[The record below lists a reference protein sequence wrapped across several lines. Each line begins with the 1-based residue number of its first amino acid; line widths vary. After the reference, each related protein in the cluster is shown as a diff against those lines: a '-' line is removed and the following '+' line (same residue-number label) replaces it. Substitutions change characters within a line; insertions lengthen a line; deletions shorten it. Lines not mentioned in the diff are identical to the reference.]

1 MTRKLADLITEKIA
15 FQSVGLPLE
24 QCEITDLQIDSRK
37 IQSQHLYAA
46 LIGTQTDGH
55 NFIEKA
61 IESGS
66 NAILCS
72 QLPAN
77 ILPNVCYIKTDQ
89 VEEFL
94 GMLCREFYDGI
105 INNLT
110 IVGTT
115 GTNGKTS
122 VSTLLFDLFTK
133 IGNKCG
139 LISTVEYRIGNEV
152 FPSTHTTPDIIGLH
166 KLMAKMAQAGCI
178 YCFMEVSS
186 HAIHQKRIA
195 GIPWAI
201 GIFTNITHDHL
212 DYHGTFENYIKA
224 KKAFFDILPGTA
236 VAITNKDDKNGLVML
251 QNTKAIRYTYA
262 MKQAADFT
270 VRVLEHD
277 FTGMQ
282 LQMNKQEL
290 WTPLIGEFNAYN
302 LCAVYAAAFVL
313 TEGDENLAT
322 QISAVGTVNGR
333 FQVLRGPKKI
343 TAIVDYAHTPDALE
357 NVIKTINQ
365 IRNNSVNLITVVG
378 CGGNR
383 DQAKRP
389 VMGKIAAANS
399 NKAIFT
405 SDNPRNESP
414 ETIIEQMQ
422 EGVEPQFYKRTLKIT
437 DRKEAIK
444 TACMLA
450 QAGDVILV
458 AGKGHE
464 TYQEIQGV
472 KHPFD
477 DKIAIQEAF
486 NLIS

>member
-1 MTRKLADLITEKIA
+1 MTRTLAELITEKIA
-15 FQSVGLPLE
+15 YQTVGLLPNDC
-24 QCEITDLQIDSRK
+24 QIVDLQIDSRK
-37 IQSQHLYAA
+37 VGNQHLYAA
-46 LIGTQTDGH
+46 LKGTQADGH
-55 NFIEKA
+55 QFIQ
-61 IESGS
+61 
-66 NAILCS
+66 NAINAGCNAVLCNE
-72 QLPAN
+72 LPEN
-77 ILPNVCYIKTDQ
+77 IHPQVCYIATEN

-94 GMLCREFYDGI
+94 GMLCREFHHNCI
-105 INNLT
+105 ENLT

-133 IGNKCG
+133 IGYKCG
-139 LISTVEYRIGNEV
+139 LISTVEYRIGNEI

-166 KLMAKMAQAGCI
+166 KLMAQMANNGCT

-186 HAIHQKRIA
+186 HAVHQKRIS

-212 DYHGTFENYIKA
+212 DYHGTFDNYLKA
-224 KKAFFDILPGTA
+224 KKAFFDQLPSSA

-282 LQMNKQEL
+282 LQLNKQEL

-302 LCAVYAAAFVL
+302 LCAVFAAAFVL
-313 TEGDENLAT
+313 TQGDENLAVKM
-322 QISAVGTVNGR
+322 SALGTVNGR
-333 FQVLRGPKKI
+333 FQVLRGPNRI

-389 VMGKIAAANS
+389 IMGKIAAAHS

-422 EGVEPQFYKRTLKIT
+422 EGVEPQHFKRTLKIT

-450 QAGDVILV
+450 QTGDVILV

-472 KHPFD
+472 RHPFD